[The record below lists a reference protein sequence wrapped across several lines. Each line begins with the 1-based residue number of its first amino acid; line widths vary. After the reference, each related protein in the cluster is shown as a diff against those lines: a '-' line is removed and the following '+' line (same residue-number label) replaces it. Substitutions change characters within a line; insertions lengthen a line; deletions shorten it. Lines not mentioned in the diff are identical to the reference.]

1 MKSLR
6 SDNRLFLFFGD
17 ISIFVLALWLSL
29 SLRNLSFPN
38 QELFVAHLIPFGF
51 LFVVWVVI
59 FYISGLYERHVL
71 ILWSKLPSRL
81 VNTQIVNA
89 TTAVIFFYLIP
100 LFGITPK
107 TILFIYLLISS
118 FLIFLWRAYGYFL
131 LNAGQSINALL
142 IGSGEEMKELL
153 TEVNGNPL
161 HSIHFSSSLD
171 LDKVDDA
178 GLVDEIVSKAYADGV
193 SLIAIDLANKKVD
206 PILPRL
212 YNLIFSG
219 IQFIDMHKLYE
230 DIFNRVPLSLLK
242 YNWFLEN
249 ISASSRQIYDA
260 LKRVMDVLISVPLLI
275 VPILTYPFAFIA
287 MKLEDGGPIFIHQDR
302 IGKGNK
308 IVKIVK
314 FRSMTANDQGQ
325 YGEAG
330 MSELKITKVG
340 ALLRKSR
347 LDEFPQLWNVILGD
361 ISLIGPRPELPSLVK
376 LYNTEIPYYNVRHLI
391 KPGLSGWAQI
401 YQETGHPHHA
411 EAVLETKE
419 KLSYDLYYI
428 KNRSFLLDLK
438 IALRTIKTLVS
449 RVGI

>member
-1 MKSLR
+1 MNSLKSDSR
-6 SDNRLFLFFGD
+6 VFLFFGD
-17 ISIFVLALWLSL
+17 ISIFVLALWISL
-29 SLRNLSFPN
+29 SLRNLSLPN
-38 QELFVAHLIPFGF
+38 QELFITHLVPFSF
-51 LFVVWVVI
+51 LFVVWIVV

-71 ILWSKLPSRL
+71 ILWSKLPNRL

-89 TTAVIFFYLIP
+89 SLAAFFFYLIP
-100 LFGITPK
+100 FFGITPK
-107 TILFIYLLISS
+107 TILFIYLLVSS
-118 FLIFLWRAYGYFL
+118 LIIFLWRAFGYFL
-131 LNAGQSINALL
+131 LNAGRSINALL
-142 IGSGEEMKELL
+142 IGSGGEMKELSN
-153 TEVNGNPL
+153 EVNSNPL
-161 HSIHFSSSLD
+161 YSLYFVSSLD
-171 LDKVDDA
+171 LDKMDDI
-178 GLVDEIVSKAYADGV
+178 GLIDEMVSKAYADGV

-212 YNLIFSG
+212 YNLIFSK

-249 ISASSRQIYDA
+249 ISASSRQTYDA
-260 LKRVMDVLISVPLLI
+260 LKRMMDILISVPLLI
-275 VPILTYPFAFIA
+275 VPILTYPVAFVA
-287 MKLEDGGPIFIHQDR
+287 MKIEDGGPVFISQER
-302 IGKGNK
+302 VGKGNK
-308 IVKIVK
+308 VVKIYK
-314 FRSMTANDQGQ
+314 FRSMTSNDQGQ
-325 YGEAG
+325 YGKSG
-330 MSELKITKVG
+330 VSELKITKVG
-340 ALLRKSR
+340 AFLRKSR
-347 LDEFPQLWNVILGD
+347 LDEFPQLWNVIFGD

-438 IALRTIKTLVS
+438 IALRTIKTLIS